1 MVERSEWV
9 GLVLAQPCV
18 EHSLQ
23 KLGGFAIT
31 ALAAEWFAQRSIK
44 IANPHRRRLPSVFEA
59 MQSFV
64 QSLGYNVSTF
74 GSAEEFLNSEQ
85 RRAKAT

>member
-1 MVERSEWV
+1 LVERSEWV

-44 IANPHRRRLPSVFEA
+44 IATSRSGRTRRRS
-59 MQSFV
+59 SH
-64 QSLGYNVSTF
+64 GH
-74 GSAEEFLNSEQ
+74 SAGKS
-85 RRAKAT
+85 

>member
-1 MVERSEWV
+1 LVERSEWV

-44 IANPHRRRLPSVFEA
+44 IANPHRRRLPSLQVEA
-59 MQSFV
+59 PGLAVRGAKGKACGNSWRSFP
-64 QSLGYNVSTF
+64 
-74 GSAEEFLNSEQ
+74 A
-85 RRAKAT
+85 